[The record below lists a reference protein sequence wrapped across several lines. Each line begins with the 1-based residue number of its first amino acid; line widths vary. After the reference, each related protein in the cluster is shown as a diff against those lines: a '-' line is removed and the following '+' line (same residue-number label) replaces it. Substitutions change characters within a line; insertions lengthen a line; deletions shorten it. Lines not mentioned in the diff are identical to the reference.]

1 MSEDHI
7 DQPPKDIKFHGSRLP
22 PVARFLL
29 ATSLLAGL
37 GGRDQGVVT
46 PPVSI
51 SATPITEQFYGEA
64 EATRPAEEPAH
75 FSASYGSIDELP
87 VPVETLFQ
95 RAIDPAL
102 VTSASSGVTTYAF
115 ESPASD
121 LGSSLSYVR
130 STDPRFGKGYTTY
143 GHAITGG
150 LASVVPGDVFTAV
163 KNKLKRVRGIT
174 VTVIHGVLADG
185 AETDYFLIRA
195 GAMRASFESC
205 LFSTPCNLD
214 EVTDVF
220 LEEIEGT
227 RSVVVMQK

>member
-1 MSEDHI
+1 MSEDHA
-7 DQPPKDIKFHGSRLP
+7 DQAQEGIKFHKSNLP
-22 PVARFLL
+22 TVARIAL
-29 ATSLLAGL
+29 ASSLVMGL
-37 GGRDQGVVT
+37 SGDSRIPSVPSVD
-46 PPVSI
+46 I
-51 SATPITEQFYGEA
+51 SATPVTEQFFGEA
-64 EATRPAEEPAH
+64 QETLPAEVPAH

-95 RAIDPAL
+95 RAVDPAL
-102 VTSASSGVTTYAF
+102 VTSAHSGVTTYAF
-115 ESPASD
+115 NSPTDD

-130 STDPRFGKGYTTY
+130 NTDPRFGKGYTTY

-163 KNKLKRVRGIT
+163 NKKLNGVRGIT

-185 AETDYFLIRA
+185 RETDYFFIRA
-195 GAMRASFESC
+195 GAMRASFQSC
-205 LFSTPCNLD
+205 LFSNPCAMD
-214 EVTDVF
+214 DVTGVF